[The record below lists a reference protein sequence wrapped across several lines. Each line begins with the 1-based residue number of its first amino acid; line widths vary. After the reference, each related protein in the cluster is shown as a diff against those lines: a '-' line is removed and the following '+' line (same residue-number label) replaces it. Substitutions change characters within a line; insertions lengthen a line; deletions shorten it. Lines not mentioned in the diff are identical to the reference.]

1 MCKEFIFYE
10 FLKIETLEL
19 NLSFIIWDSAVKKG
33 NKWSEVKR
41 WVIVSLFIY
50 FFAGK

>member
-19 NLSFIIWDSAVKKG
+19 NLSFIIW
-33 NKWSEVKR
+33 NFTNEVELNVG
-41 WVIVSLFIY
+41 WL
-50 FFAGK
+50 